1 MDAPGADRKEAPI
14 DLEVGLGW
22 ALLTRGRRARALR
35 RLLSEKGG
43 VDAVLALSVA
53 DAAAIAGEDESV
65 VAPLLSPTEAPGVA
79 AQSRLLAGSGARL
92 VGLTDPE
99 YPELLRELPDP
110 PVVLFVRGAP
120 LPGPRAIAVVGSRR
134 ATRNGLEAARQLAAG
149 LASAGV
155 EVVSGFARGIDA
167 AAHRAVL
174 DAGGITHA
182 VLGCGVDVLYP
193 PEQKGLLAELL
204 SHGTAL
210 SELPMGTTPQPFHF
224 PVRNRLIAGLSRIV
238 LVVEAAEKSGSLI
251 TARYA
256 VDYGRDVAAVP
267 GSILSPL
274 AAGSNALL
282 KDGAILVRTVAD
294 LLSELPG
301 GPGTSRPD
309 GDALPDLDPDAR
321 AVWEALDGAEG
332 RDGDELELATSLGA
346 SRLAAALLRL
356 ELEGLV
362 EALPGAVFVRSARR
376 GS

>member
-1 MDAPGADRKEAPI
+1 MGRKEAPI

-22 ALLTRGRRARALR
+22 ALLARGTRARALR
-35 RLLSEKGG
+35 RLLSEKGSAE
-43 VDAVLALSVA
+43 AVLSLTSA
-53 DAAAIAGEDESV
+53 DAAAIAVEDEAV
-65 VAPLLSPTEAPGVA
+65 VAPLLSPAAAPGLAV
-79 AQSRLLAGSGARL
+79 QKELLGASGARL

-99 YPELLRELPDP
+99 YPSLLKELPDP
-110 PVVLFVRGAP
+110 PIVLFARGAP

-149 LASAGV
+149 LAAAGV

-174 DAGGITHA
+174 DAGGVTHA

-204 SHGTAL
+204 SHGSAL
-210 SELPMGTTPQPFHF
+210 SELPMGTMPQPFQF
-224 PVRNRLIAGLSRIV
+224 PIRNRLIAGLSRIV
-238 LVVEAAEKSGSLI
+238 LVVEAAVKSGSLI

-274 AAGSNALL
+274 AAGSNSLL
-282 KDGAILVRTVAD
+282 KDGAIFVRGIDD
-294 LLSELPG
+294 LLAELPG
-301 GPGTSRPD
+301 APVAARLPAG
-309 GDALPDLDPDAR
+309 AAPDLDPDAR
-321 AVWEALDGAEG
+321 AVWEALDEAEG
-332 RDGDELELATSLGA
+332 RDGDELELATGLGA
-346 SRLAAALLRL
+346 SRLAAALLLL
-356 ELEGLV
+356 ELEGLA
-362 EALPGAVFVRSARR
+362 EALPGAVFVRSNRR